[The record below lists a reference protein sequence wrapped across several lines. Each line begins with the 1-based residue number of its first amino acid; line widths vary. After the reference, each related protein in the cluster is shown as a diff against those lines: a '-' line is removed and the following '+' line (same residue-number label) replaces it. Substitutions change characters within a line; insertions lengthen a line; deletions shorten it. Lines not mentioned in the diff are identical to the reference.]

1 MRKSIN
7 MATSAMIVLEQ
18 LVTDGPLC
26 PKDISHKTG
35 LAPRTVSHAL
45 KTLVD
50 RKIAERTPNF
60 TDMRS
65 PLYHIN
71 QQRVKELK
79 ITVDVLRAQIEFRLG
94 LLR

>member
-1 MRKSIN
+1 MRNPLKL
-7 MATSAMIVLEQ
+7 ATSAMIVLEQ
-18 LVTDGPLC
+18 LVSEGPLC
-26 PKDISHKTG
+26 PKDISKKTG

-45 KTLVD
+45 KTLLD
-50 RKIAERTPNF
+50 KKIAERTPNF

-71 QQRVKELK
+71 EKRVKELH
-79 ITVDVLRAQIEFRLG
+79 ITVDALRAQIEFRLG